1 MKKLVATIL
10 ALVMALGVTTI
21 SWASEVENVAQTTKG
36 NTTKQYSSLAEALN
50 AAKDGGTVELLRDVT
65 LTGTWTAVGTENAP
79 FKGTFDGKGYTITRL
94 TITTSDNEYM
104 GFIGMLDG
112 GTVKNVKFA
121 SVSVNGMDDVGT
133 AVGRIIN
140 GGIVSGVQVL
150 GGTVSGAKRVGGVV
164 GSIIADG
171 SALNCTN
178 AATVTGNVYNVGG
191 IVGAAYYTE
200 EGKQM
205 YITNCANNG
214 EVTSSSVGAGG
225 IVGLSAANVSGNTN
239 TAAVKGTEV
248 GGIVGEQ
255 KSYGSVTNN
264 TNSGAV
270 TYTTYTSGENT
281 YGAGG
286 IIGWLRYHGTSEAR
300 AYKVSDIIS
309 VTGNK
314 NSGSVAGGNDAGG
327 IVGTVYNSAVIMNN
341 KNTATSFSATTFAA
355 GIVGNYQITEVPAA
369 TAPARNEL
377 TFGSNNTSTAT
388 LDQINAPCKALL
400 IYTNDNPI
408 IEEVVPDP
416 TPEQPPRYYYNSTTD
431 TKTDTTKG
439 SPKTFD
445 AGIGIYAVTA
455 VLSVTGMAW
464 TAKKRH

>member
-1 MKKLVATIL
+1 MKKLLAAIL

-36 NTTKQYSSLAEALN
+36 NMTTQYSSLAEALN
-50 AAKDGGTVELLRDVT
+50 AAKDGGTVELLKNVT
-65 LTGTWTAVGTENAP
+65 LTGNWTTVGTETEP
-79 FKGTFDGKGYTITRL
+79 FKGTFDGKGYTITGL
-94 TITTSDNEYM
+94 TIPTSDNEYM

-121 SVSVNGMDDVGT
+121 SVSVTGKNDVGT

-164 GSIIADG
+164 GSIKASGTVSD
-171 SALNCTN
+171 CTN
-178 AATVTGNVYNVGG
+178 AAVVTANDRNAGG
-191 IVGAAYYTE
+191 IVGSAYYTE
-200 EGKQM
+200 TGKQM
-205 YITNCANNG
+205 YITNCVNNG
-214 EVTSSSVGAGG
+214 AVTASGVCGVCGG
-225 IVGLSAANVSGNTN
+225 IVSLSAANVSGNTN

-270 TYTTYTSGENT
+270 TNTGENAA

-286 IIGWLRYHGTSEAR
+286 IIGWLRYHGTSEAS
-300 AYKVSDIIS
+300 AYEVSDIIS

-314 NSGSVAGGNDAGG
+314 NSGNVTGGNDAGG

-369 TAPARNEL
+369 AVPARNKL
-377 TFGSNNTSTAT
+377 TFGDDNTSTAT
-388 LDQINAPCKALL
+388 LEQITAQCKLSL
-400 IYTNDNPI
+400 IHI
-408 IEEVVPDP
+408 
-416 TPEQPPRYYYNSTTD
+416 
-431 TKTDTTKG
+431 
-439 SPKTFD
+439 
-445 AGIGIYAVTA
+445 
-455 VLSVTGMAW
+455 
-464 TAKKRH
+464 

>member
-1 MKKLVATIL
+1 MLATIL

-36 NTTKQYSSLAEALN
+36 NTTTQYSSLAEALN
-50 AAKDGGTVELLRDVT
+50 AAKDGGTVELLKNVT
-65 LTGTWTAVGTENAP
+65 LTGNWTTVGTETEP
-79 FKGTFDGKGYTITRL
+79 FKGTFDGKGYTITGL
-94 TITTSDNEYM
+94 TIPTSDNEYM

-121 SVSVNGMDDVGT
+121 SVSVNGKDDVGT

-164 GSIIADG
+164 GSIKASGTVSD
-171 SALNCTN
+171 CTN
-178 AATVTGNVYNVGG
+178 AAVVTANDRNAGG
-191 IVGAAYYTE
+191 IVGSAYYTAT
-200 EGKQM
+200 GQQM
-205 YITNCANNG
+205 YITNCVNNG
-214 EVTSSSVGAGG
+214 AVTASGGVCGG
-225 IVGLSAANVSGNTN
+225 IVSLSAANVSGNTN

-270 TYTTYTSGENT
+270 MNT
-281 YGAGG
+281 GGNAAYGAGG
-286 IIGWLRYHGTSEAR
+286 IIGWLRYHGRSEAN
-300 AYKVSDIIS
+300 AYPVSEIIS

-314 NSGSVAGGNDAGG
+314 NSGSVTGGNDAGG

-341 KNTATSFSATTFAA
+341 KNTATSFSAATFAA
-355 GIVGNYQITEVPAA
+355 GIVGNYQTVETPAA
-369 TAPARNEL
+369 EAPAQNKL
-377 TFGSNNTSTAT
+377 TFGSDNTSAAT
-388 LDQINAPCKALL
+388 LEQITAPCKALL

-416 TPEQPPRYYYNSTTD
+416 APEQPPHYYYHPTTD

-445 AGIGIYAVTA
+445 AGVGIYAVTA

>member
-1 MKKLVATIL
+1 MKKLLATIL
-10 ALVMALGVTTI
+10 ALVMVLGVTTI

-36 NTTKQYSSLAEALN
+36 NTTTQYSSLAEALN
-50 AAKDGGTVELLRDVT
+50 AAKDGGTVELLKNVT
-65 LTGTWTAVGTENAP
+65 LTGNWTTVGTESEP
-79 FKGTFDGKGYTITRL
+79 FKGTFDGKGYTITGL
-94 TITTSDNEYM
+94 NIPTSDNEYM

-121 SVSVNGMDDVGT
+121 SVSVNGKDDVGT

-164 GSIIADG
+164 GSIKASGTVSD
-171 SALNCTN
+171 CTN
-178 AATVTGNVYNVGG
+178 AAGVTANDRNAGG
-191 IVGAAYYTE
+191 IVGSAYYTE
-200 EGKQM
+200 TGKQM
-205 YITNCANNG
+205 YITNCVNNG
-214 EVTSSSVGAGG
+214 AVTASGVCGG
-225 IVGLSAANVSGNTN
+225 IVSLSAANVSGNTN

-270 TYTTYTSGENT
+270 MNT
-281 YGAGG
+281 GGNAAYGAGG
-286 IIGWLRYHGTSEAR
+286 IIGWLRYHGRSEAN
-300 AYKVSDIIS
+300 AYPVSEIIS

-314 NSGSVAGGNDAGG
+314 NSGSVTGGNDAGG
-327 IVGTVYNSAVIMNN
+327 IVGTVYNSA
-341 KNTATSFSATTFAA
+341 
-355 GIVGNYQITEVPAA
+355 GIVGNYQTVETPAA
-369 TAPARNEL
+369 EAPAQNKL
-377 TFGSNNTSTAT
+377 TFGSNTSTT
-388 LDQINAPCKALL
+388 PLEQINANCKDLL
-400 IYTNDNPI
+400 IYTNGNPI

-416 TPEQPPRYYYNSTTD
+416 TPEQPPHYYYHPTTD
-431 TKTDTTKG
+431 TKADETKG

-445 AGIGIYAVTA
+445 AGVGIYALTA

>member
-1 MKKLVATIL
+1 MKKLLATIL

-36 NTTKQYSSLAEALN
+36 NTTTQYSSLAEALN
-50 AAKDGGTVELLRDVT
+50 AAKDGGTVELLKNVT
-65 LTGTWTAVGTENAP
+65 LTGNWTTVGTESEP
-79 FKGTFDGKGYTITRL
+79 FKGTFDGKGYTITGL
-94 TITTSDNEYM
+94 NIPTNDNEYV
-104 GFIGMLDG
+104 GLIGILDG

-121 SVSVNGMDDVGT
+121 SVSVTGKNDVGT

-140 GGIVSGVQVL
+140 GGTVSGVQVL

-164 GSIIADG
+164 GSIKANGTVSD
-171 SALNCTN
+171 CTN
-178 AATVTGNVYNVGG
+178 AAVVTANDRNAGG
-191 IVGAAYYTE
+191 IVGSAYYTAT
-200 EGKQM
+200 GQQM
-205 YITNCANNG
+205 YITNCVNNG
-214 EVTSSSVGAGG
+214 AVTASGVCGG
-225 IVGLSAANVSGNTN
+225 IVSLSAANVSGNTN

-270 TYTTYTSGENT
+270 MNT
-281 YGAGG
+281 GGNAAYGAGG
-286 IIGWLRYHGTSEAR
+286 IIGWLRYHGRSEAN
-300 AYKVSDIIS
+300 AYPVSEIIS

-314 NSGSVAGGNDAGG
+314 NSGSVTGGNDAGG

-341 KNTATSFSATTFAA
+341 QNTAISFSAATFAA
-355 GIVGNYQITEVPAA
+355 GIVGNYQTVETPAA
-369 TAPARNEL
+369 EAPAQNKL
-377 TFGSNNTSTAT
+377 TFGSNTSTT
-388 LDQINAPCKALL
+388 LLEQINANCKDLL
-400 IYTNDNPI
+400 IYTNGNPI

-416 TPEQPPRYYYNSTTD
+416 IPEQPPHYYYQPTTD

>member
-1 MKKLVATIL
+1 MLAAIL

-36 NTTKQYSSLAEALN
+36 NTTTQYSSLAEALN
-50 AAKDGGTVELLRDVT
+50 AAKDGGTVELLKNVT
-65 LTGTWTAVGTENAP
+65 LTGNWTTVGTESEP

-94 TITTSDNEYM
+94 NIPTNDNEYV
-104 GFIGMLDG
+104 GLIGILDG

-121 SVSVNGMDDVGT
+121 SVSVNGKDDVGT

-164 GSIIADG
+164 GSIKASGTVSD
-171 SALNCTN
+171 CTN
-178 AATVTGNVYNVGG
+178 AAVVTANDRNAGG
-191 IVGAAYYTE
+191 IVGSAYYTE
-200 EGKQM
+200 TGKQM
-205 YITNCANNG
+205 YITNCVNNG
-214 EVTSSSVGAGG
+214 AVTASGVCGG
-225 IVGLSAANVSGNTN
+225 IVSLSAANVSGNTN

-270 TYTTYTSGENT
+270 TNTSENAA

-286 IIGWLRYHGTSEAR
+286 IIGWLRYHGTSEAS
-300 AYKVSDIIS
+300 AYEVSDIIS

-314 NSGSVAGGNDAGG
+314 NSGSVTGGNDAGG

-355 GIVGNYQITEVPAA
+355 GIVGNYQTTETPAA
-369 TAPARNEL
+369 TAPAQNKL

-416 TPEQPPRYYYNSTTD
+416 TPEQPPRYYYSSTTTD

>member
-10 ALVMALGVTTI
+10 ALALAFSVTTI

-36 NTTKQYSSLAEALN
+36 NTTTQYSSLAEALN
-50 AAKDGGTVELLRDVT
+50 AAKDGGTVELLKNVT
-65 LTGTWTAVGTENAP
+65 LTSNWTTVGTETEP
-79 FKGTFDGKGYTITRL
+79 FKGTFDGKGYTITGL
-94 TITTSDNEYM
+94 TIPTSDNEYM

-121 SVSVNGMDDVGT
+121 SVSVNGKDDVGT

-164 GSIIADG
+164 GSIKASGTVSD
-171 SALNCTN
+171 CTN
-178 AATVTGNVYNVGG
+178 AAVVTANDRNAGG
-191 IVGAAYYTE
+191 IVGSAYYTE
-200 EGKQM
+200 TGKQM
-205 YITNCANNG
+205 YITNCENNG
-214 EVTSSSVGAGG
+214 AVTASGGVCGG
-225 IVGLSAANVSGNTN
+225 IVSLSAANVSGNTN
-239 TAAVKGTEV
+239 KAAVKGTEV

-270 TYTTYTSGENT
+270 TNTSENAA

-286 IIGWLRYHGTSEAR
+286 IIGWLRYHGTSEAS
-300 AYKVSDIIS
+300 AYEVSDIIS

-314 NSGSVAGGNDAGG
+314 NSGSVTGGNDAGG

-341 KNTATSFSATTFAA
+341 QNTAASFSAATFAA
-355 GIVGNYQITEVPAA
+355 GIVGNYQTVETPAA
-369 TAPARNEL
+369 EAPAQNKL
-377 TFGSNNTSTAT
+377 TFGSNTSTT
-388 LDQINAPCKALL
+388 PLDQINAPCKALL

-416 TPEQPPRYYYNSTTD
+416 TPEQPPRYYYSSTTTD

>member
-1 MKKLVATIL
+1 MLAAIL

-36 NTTKQYSSLAEALN
+36 NTTTQYSSLAEALN
-50 AAKDGGTVELLRDVT
+50 AAKDGGTVELLKNVT
-65 LTGTWTAVGTENAP
+65 LTGNWTTVGTEPEP
-79 FKGTFDGKGYTITRL
+79 FKGTFDGKGYTITGL
-94 TITTSDNEYM
+94 NIPTNDNEYV
-104 GFIGMLDG
+104 GLIDILDG

-121 SVSVNGMDDVGT
+121 SVSVTGKNDVGT

-140 GGIVSGVQVL
+140 GGTVSGVQVL

-164 GSIIADG
+164 GSIKANGTVSD
-171 SALNCTN
+171 CTN
-178 AATVTGNVYNVGG
+178 AAGVTANDRNAGG
-191 IVGAAYYTE
+191 IVGSAYYTE
-200 EGKQM
+200 TGKQM
-205 YITNCANNG
+205 YITGCVNNG
-214 EVTSSSVGAGG
+214 AVTASRGVCGG
-225 IVGLSAANVSGNTN
+225 IVSLSAANVSGNTN

-270 TYTTYTSGENT
+270 TNT
-281 YGAGG
+281 GGNAAYGAGG
-286 IIGWLRYHGTSEAR
+286 IIGWLRYHETSEAN
-300 AYKVSDIIS
+300 AYPVSEIIS

-314 NSGSVAGGNDAGG
+314 NSGSVTGKNDAGG
-327 IVGTVYNSAVIMNN
+327 IVGVVYNSAVIMNN
-341 KNTATSFSATTFAA
+341 QNTAASFSAATFAA
-355 GIVGNYQITEVPAA
+355 GIVGNYQTVETPAA
-369 TAPARNEL
+369 EAPAQNKL
-377 TFGSNNTSTAT
+377 TFGSNTSTT
-388 LDQINAPCKALL
+388 PLEQINANCKDLL
-400 IYTNDNPI
+400 IYTNGNPI

-416 TPEQPPRYYYNSTTD
+416 TPEQPPRYYYNSTTTT
-431 TKTDTTKG
+431 TKDEAKG

>member
-1 MKKLVATIL
+1 MKKLLATIL
-10 ALVMALGVTTI
+10 ALVMVLGVTTI
-21 SWASEVENVAQTTKG
+21 SWASEVENVAQTTKDG
-36 NTTKQYSSLAEALN
+36 TTTPYTSLTDALN
-50 AAKDGGTVELLRDVT
+50 AAKDGGTVELLKNVT
-65 LTGTWTAVGTENAP
+65 LTRNWTTVGTESEP
-79 FKGTFDGKGYTITRL
+79 FKGTFDGKGYTITGL
-94 TITTSDNEYM
+94 NIPTNDNEYE
-104 GFIGMLDG
+104 GLIGILDG

-121 SVSVNGMDDVGT
+121 SVSVTGKDDVGT

-140 GGIVSGVQVL
+140 GGTVSGVQVL

-164 GSIIADG
+164 GSIKANGTVSD
-171 SALNCTN
+171 CTN
-178 AATVTGNVYNVGG
+178 AAGVTANDRNAGG
-191 IVGAAYYTE
+191 IVGSAYYTE
-200 EGKQM
+200 TGKQM
-205 YITNCANNG
+205 YITGCVNNG
-214 EVTSSSVGAGG
+214 AVTASGGVCGG
-225 IVGLSAANVSGNTN
+225 IVSLSAANVSGNTN

-270 TYTTYTSGENT
+270 MNT
-281 YGAGG
+281 GGNAAYGAGG
-286 IIGWLRYHGTSEAR
+286 IIGWLRYHGRSEAN
-300 AYKVSDIIS
+300 AYPVSEIIS

-314 NSGSVAGGNDAGG
+314 NSGSVTGGNDAGG

-341 KNTATSFSATTFAA
+341 KNTATSFFAATFAA
-355 GIVGNYQITEVPAA
+355 GIVGNYQTVETPAA
-369 TAPARNEL
+369 EAPAQNKL
-377 TFGSNNTSTAT
+377 TFGSDNTSAAT
-388 LDQINAPCKALL
+388 LEQITAPCKALL

-416 TPEQPPRYYYNSTTD
+416 APEQPPHYYYHPTTD

>member
-1 MKKLVATIL
+1 MKKLLATIL

-36 NTTKQYSSLAEALN
+36 NTTTQYSSLAEALN
-50 AAKDGGTVELLRDVT
+50 AAKDGGTVELLGDVT
-65 LTGTWTAVGTENAP
+65 LTGTWTAVGTKNAP
-79 FKGTFDGKGYTITRL
+79 FKGTFDGKGYTITGL
-94 TITTSDNEYM
+94 TIPASDNEYM

-121 SVSVNGMDDVGT
+121 SVSVNGKDDVGT

-150 GGTVSGAKRVGGVV
+150 GGTVNGAKRVGGVV

-178 AATVTGNVYNVGG
+178 AATVTGSVYNVGG

-239 TAAVKGTEV
+239 TAPVKGTEV

-270 TYTTYTSGENT
+270 TYTSGENT

-286 IIGWLRYHGTSEAR
+286 IIGWLRYHGTREAS

-355 GIVGNYQITEVPAA
+355 GIVGNYQTTETPAA
-369 TAPARNEL
+369 TAPAQNKL

-416 TPEQPPRYYYNSTTD
+416 TPEQPPHYYYHPTTD
-431 TKTDTTKG
+431 TKTDETKG

>member
-1 MKKLVATIL
+1 MKKLLATIL

-36 NTTKQYSSLAEALN
+36 NTTTQYSSLAEALN
-50 AAKDGGTVELLRDVT
+50 AAKDGGTVELLGDVT
-65 LTGTWTAVGTENAP
+65 LTGTWTAVGTKNAP
-79 FKGTFDGKGYTITRL
+79 FKGTFDGKGYTITGL
-94 TITTSDNEYM
+94 TIPTSDNEYM

-133 AVGRIIN
+133 AVGRIIS

-164 GSIIADG
+164 GSIKASGTVSD
-171 SALNCTN
+171 CTN
-178 AATVTGNVYNVGG
+178 AAGVTATGRNAGG
-191 IVGAAYYTE
+191 IVGSAYYTE
-200 EGKQM
+200 TGKQM
-205 YITNCANNG
+205 YITNCENNG
-214 EVTSSSVGAGG
+214 EVTASGVCGG
-225 IVGLSAANVSGNTN
+225 IVSLSAANVSGNTN
-239 TAAVKGTEV
+239 TAAVEGTEV

-270 TYTTYTSGENT
+270 TNTSENAA

-286 IIGWLRYHGTSEAR
+286 IIGWLRYHETSEAN
-300 AYKVSDIIS
+300 AYPVSEIIS

-314 NSGSVAGGNDAGG
+314 NSGSVTGKNDAGG
-327 IVGTVYNSAVIMNN
+327 IVGVVYNSAVIMNN
-341 KNTATSFSATTFAA
+341 KNTATSISAATFAA
-355 GIVGNYQITEVPAA
+355 GIVGNYQTVETPAA
-369 TAPARNEL
+369 EAPAQNKL

-416 TPEQPPRYYYNSTTD
+416 TPEQPPRYYYSSTTD

>member
-1 MKKLVATIL
+1 MLATIL

-21 SWASEVENVAQTTKG
+21 SWASEVENVAQTTKDG
-36 NTTKQYSSLAEALN
+36 TTTPYTSLTDALN
-50 AAKDGGTVELLRDVT
+50 AAKDGGTVELLKNVT
-65 LTGTWTAVGTENAP
+65 LTRNWTTVGTESEP
-79 FKGTFDGKGYTITRL
+79 FKGTFDGKGYTITGL
-94 TITTSDNEYM
+94 NIPTNDNEYV
-104 GFIGMLDG
+104 GLIGILDG

-121 SVSVNGMDDVGT
+121 SVSVTGKDDVGT

-140 GGIVSGVQVL
+140 GGTVSGVQVL

-164 GSIIADG
+164 GSIKANGTVSD
-171 SALNCTN
+171 CTN
-178 AATVTGNVYNVGG
+178 AAGVTANDRNAGG
-191 IVGAAYYTE
+191 IVGSAYYTE
-200 EGKQM
+200 TGKQM
-205 YITNCANNG
+205 YITGCVNNG
-214 EVTSSSVGAGG
+214 AVTASGGVCGG
-225 IVGLSAANVSGNTN
+225 IVSLSAANVSGNTN

-270 TYTTYTSGENT
+270 MNT
-281 YGAGG
+281 GGNAAYGAGG
-286 IIGWLRYHGTSEAR
+286 IIGWLRYHGRSEAN
-300 AYKVSDIIS
+300 AYPVSEIIS

-314 NSGSVAGGNDAGG
+314 NSGSVTGDNDAGG

-341 KNTATSFSATTFAA
+341 KNTATSFSAATFAA
-355 GIVGNYQITEVPAA
+355 GIVGNYQTVETPAA
-369 TAPARNEL
+369 EAPAQNKL
-377 TFGSNNTSTAT
+377 TFGSDNTSAAT
-388 LDQINAPCKALL
+388 LEQITAPCKALL

-416 TPEQPPRYYYNSTTD
+416 APEQPPHYYYHPTTD

>member
-1 MKKLVATIL
+1 MAL
-10 ALVMALGVTTI
+10 ALVMALGVTTAA
-21 SWASEVENVAQTTKG
+21 WAEQPAVAKMGGTTY
-36 NTTKQYSSLAEALN
+36 TDLHQALEEAVN
-50 AAKDGGTVELLRDVT
+50 GGTVELLGDVT
-65 LTGTWTAVGTENAP
+65 LTTWTAVGTENAP
-79 FKGTFDGKGYTITRL
+79 FKGTFDGKGHTITGL
-94 TITTSDNEYM
+94 TISSESSDYV
-104 GFIGMLDG
+104 GFIGILDG

-121 SVSVNGMDDVGT
+121 SVSVSGKDDVGT

-140 GGIVSGVQVL
+140 GGTVSGVQVL

-164 GSIIADG
+164 GSIKANGTVSDCI
-171 SALNCTN
+171 N
-178 AATVTGNVYNVGG
+178 AATVTGSVYNVGG
-191 IVGAAYYTE
+191 IVGAAYYTKT
-200 EGKQM
+200 GKQM

-214 EVTSSSVGAGG
+214 AVTSSGVGAGG

-239 TAAVKGTEV
+239 TAEVKGTEV

-270 TYTTYTSGENT
+270 TYTNGANT

-286 IIGWLRYHGTSEAR
+286 IIGWLRYHGTSEAS
-300 AYKVSDIIS
+300 AYEVSDIIS

-314 NSGSVAGGNDAGG
+314 NSGSVTGGNDAGG

-355 GIVGNYQITEVPAA
+355 GIVGNYQTVETPAA
-369 TAPARNEL
+369 EAPAQNKL

-388 LDQINAPCKALL
+388 LEQINAPCKALL

-416 TPEQPPRYYYNSTTD
+416 APEQPPRYYYNSTTTTD
-431 TKTDTTKG
+431 TKADGTKG

-445 AGIGIYAVTA
+445 AGMGIYALTA
-455 VLSVTGMAW
+455 VLSVTGMACVG
-464 TAKKRH
+464 KKKF

>member
-1 MKKLVATIL
+1 MLATIL
-10 ALVMALGVTTI
+10 ALVMALSVTTI

-36 NTTKQYSSLAEALN
+36 NTTTQYSSLAEALN
-50 AAKDGGTVELLRDVT
+50 AAKDGGTVELLKNVT
-65 LTGTWTAVGTENAP
+65 LTGNWTTVGTETEP
-79 FKGTFDGKGYTITRL
+79 FKGTFDGKGYTITGL
-94 TITTSDNEYM
+94 TIPTSDNEYM
-104 GFIGMLDG
+104 GLIGILDG
-112 GTVKNVKFA
+112 GTVKNVNFA
-121 SVSVNGMDDVGT
+121 SVTVVNGKNDVGT

-140 GGIVSGVQVL
+140 GGTVSGVRVL
-150 GGTVSGAKRVGGVV
+150 DGTVSGAKRVGGVV

-178 AATVTGNVYNVGG
+178 AATVTGSVYNVGG
-191 IVGAAYYTE
+191 IVGAAYYTKT
-200 EGKQM
+200 GKQM
-205 YITNCANNG
+205 HITDCKNNG
-214 EVTSSSVGAGG
+214 AVTSSGMGAGG

-270 TYTTYTSGENT
+270 TYTSGENT

-286 IIGWLRYHGTSEAR
+286 IIGWLRYHGTSEAS
-300 AYKVSDIIS
+300 AYEVSDIIS

-314 NSGSVAGGNDAGG
+314 NSGSVTGGNDAGG

-341 KNTATSFSATTFAA
+341 QNTAASFSAATFAA
-355 GIVGNYQITEVPAA
+355 GIVGNYQTVETPAA
-369 TAPARNEL
+369 EAPAQNKL
-377 TFGSNNTSTAT
+377 TFGSNTSTT
-388 LDQINAPCKALL
+388 PLEQISAQCKDLL
-400 IYTNDNPI
+400 IYTNGNPI

-416 TPEQPPRYYYNSTTD
+416 TPEQPPHYYYHPTTD
-431 TKTDTTKG
+431 TKADDTKG

-445 AGIGIYAVTA
+445 AGVGIYAVTA

>member
-1 MKKLVATIL
+1 MKKLLATIL

-36 NTTKQYSSLAEALN
+36 NTTTQYSSLAEALN
-50 AAKDGGTVELLRDVT
+50 AAKDGGTVELLKNVT
-65 LTGTWTAVGTENAP
+65 LTGNWTTVGAESEP
-79 FKGTFDGKGYTITRL
+79 FKGTFDGKGYTITGL
-94 TITTSDNEYM
+94 NISTSENDYV

-112 GTVKNVKFA
+112 GKVKNVKFA
-121 SVSVNGMDDVGT
+121 SVSVTGKNDVGT

-178 AATVTGNVYNVGG
+178 AATVTGSVYNVGG
-191 IVGAAYYTE
+191 IVGAAYYTKT
-200 EGKQM
+200 GKQM
-205 YITNCANNG
+205 HITDCKNNG
-214 EVTSSSVGAGG
+214 AVTSSGMGAGG

-239 TAAVKGTEV
+239 TAEVKGTEV

-270 TYTTYTSGENT
+270 TYTNGANT

-286 IIGWLRYHGTSEAR
+286 IIGWLRYHGTSEAS
-300 AYKVSDIIS
+300 AYEVSDIIS

-314 NSGSVAGGNDAGG
+314 NSGSVTGGNDAGG

-341 KNTATSFSATTFAA
+341 QNTATSISAATFAA
-355 GIVGNYQITEVPAA
+355 GIVGNYQTVETPTAE
-369 TAPARNEL
+369 APAQNKL
-377 TFGSNNTSTAT
+377 TFGSNNTSTT
-388 LDQINAPCKALL
+388 PLEQINANCKDLL
-400 IYTNDNPI
+400 IYTNGNPI

-416 TPEQPPRYYYNSTTD
+416 TPEQPPRYYYSSTTD

>member
-1 MKKLVATIL
+1 MKKLLATIL
-10 ALVMALGVTTI
+10 ALVMAVGVTTI

-36 NTTKQYSSLAEALN
+36 NTTTQYSSLAEALN
-50 AAKDGGTVELLRDVT
+50 AAKDGGTVELLKNVT
-65 LTGTWTAVGTENAP
+65 LTGNWTTVGTETEP
-79 FKGTFDGKGYTITRL
+79 FEGTFDGKGYTITGL
-94 TITTSDNEYM
+94 IIPTNDNEYM

-121 SVSVNGMDDVGT
+121 SVSVTGKNDVGT

-164 GSIIADG
+164 GSIKASGTVSD
-171 SALNCTN
+171 CTN
-178 AATVTGNVYNVGG
+178 AAVVTANDRNAGG
-191 IVGAAYYTE
+191 IVGSAYYTE
-200 EGKQM
+200 TGKQM
-205 YITNCANNG
+205 YITNCVNNG
-214 EVTSSSVGAGG
+214 AVTASGVCGG
-225 IVGLSAANVSGNTN
+225 IVSLSAANVSGNTN

-270 TYTTYTSGENT
+270 TNTGENAA

-286 IIGWLRYHGTSEAR
+286 IIGWLRYHGTSEAS
-300 AYKVSDIIS
+300 AYEVSDIIS

-314 NSGSVAGGNDAGG
+314 NSGSVTGGNDAGG

-355 GIVGNYQITEVPAA
+355 GIVGNYQTTETPAA
-369 TAPARNEL
+369 TAPAQNKL

-416 TPEQPPRYYYNSTTD
+416 TPEQPPRYYYSSTTD

>member
-1 MKKLVATIL
+1 MKKLLATIL

-36 NTTKQYSSLAEALN
+36 NTTTQYSSLADALN
-50 AAKDGGTVELLRDVT
+50 AAKGGGTVELLKNVT
-65 LTGTWTAVGTENAP
+65 LTGNWTTVGTETEP
-79 FKGTFDGKGYTITRL
+79 FKGTFDGKGHTIIGLNIST
-94 TITTSDNEYM
+94 NENDYV

-121 SVSVNGMDDVGT
+121 SVSVTGKNDVGT

-150 GGTVSGAKRVGGVV
+150 DGTVSGAKRVGGVV

-178 AATVTGNVYNVGG
+178 AATVTGSVYNVGG
-191 IVGAAYYTE
+191 IVGAAYYTKT
-200 EGKQM
+200 GKQM
-205 YITNCANNG
+205 HITDCKNNG
-214 EVTSSSVGAGG
+214 AVISSGMGAGG

-239 TAAVKGTEV
+239 MAEVKGTEV

-270 TYTTYTSGENT
+270 TYTNGANT

-286 IIGWLRYHGTSEAR
+286 IIGWLRYHGTSEAS
-300 AYKVSDIIS
+300 AYEVSDIIS

-314 NSGSVAGGNDAGG
+314 NSGSVTGKNDAGG
-327 IVGTVYNSAVIMNN
+327 IVGVVYNSAVIMNN
-341 KNTATSFSATTFAA
+341 KNTATSISAATFAA
-355 GIVGNYQITEVPAA
+355 GIVGNYQTVETPAA
-369 TAPARNEL
+369 TAPVQNKL
-377 TFGSNNTSTAT
+377 TFGDDNTSTAT
-388 LDQINAPCKALL
+388 LEQITAQCKDLL
-400 IYTNDNPI
+400 IYTNGNA
-408 IEEVVPDP
+408 IEIVEVPDP
-416 TPEQPPRYYYNSTTD
+416 TPEQPPRYYYNSTTTT
-431 TKTDTTKG
+431 TKDEAKG

-455 VLSVTGMAW
+455 VLSITGMAW

>member
-1 MKKLVATIL
+1 MLATIL
-10 ALVMALGVTTI
+10 ALVMAVGVTTI

-36 NTTKQYSSLAEALN
+36 NTTTQYSSLAEALN
-50 AAKDGGTVELLRDVT
+50 AAKDGGTVELLKNVT
-65 LTGTWTAVGTENAP
+65 LTGNWTTVGTESEP
-79 FKGTFDGKGYTITRL
+79 FKGTFDGKGYTITGL
-94 TITTSDNEYM
+94 NIPTSDNEYM

-121 SVSVNGMDDVGT
+121 SVSVNGKDDVGT

-164 GSIIADG
+164 GSIKASGTVSD
-171 SALNCTN
+171 CTN
-178 AATVTGNVYNVGG
+178 AAGVIANDRNAGG
-191 IVGAAYYTE
+191 IVGSAYYTE
-200 EGKQM
+200 TGKQM
-205 YITNCANNG
+205 YITNCVNNG
-214 EVTSSSVGAGG
+214 EVTASGVCGG
-225 IVGLSAANVSGNTN
+225 IVSLSAANVSGNTN

-270 TYTTYTSGENT
+270 MNT
-281 YGAGG
+281 GGNAAYGAGG
-286 IIGWLRYHGTSEAR
+286 IIGWLRYHGRSEAN
-300 AYKVSDIIS
+300 AYPVSEIIS

-314 NSGSVAGGNDAGG
+314 NSGSVTGGNDAGG

-341 KNTATSFSATTFAA
+341 QNTAASFSAATFAA
-355 GIVGNYQITEVPAA
+355 GIVGNYQTVETPAA
-369 TAPARNEL
+369 EAPAQNKL
-377 TFGSNNTSTAT
+377 TFGSNTSTT
-388 LDQINAPCKALL
+388 PLEQINANCKDLL
-400 IYTNDNPI
+400 IYTNGNPI

-416 TPEQPPRYYYNSTTD
+416 TPEQPPHYYYHPTTD
-431 TKTDTTKG
+431 TKADETKG

-445 AGIGIYAVTA
+445 AGVGIYALTA

>member
-1 MKKLVATIL
+1 MKKLLATIL
-10 ALVMALGVTTI
+10 ALVMALSVTTI

-36 NTTKQYSSLAEALN
+36 NTTTQYSSLAEALN
-50 AAKDGGTVELLRDVT
+50 AAKDGGTVELLKNVT
-65 LTGTWTAVGTENAP
+65 LTGKWTTVGTETEP
-79 FKGTFDGKGYTITRL
+79 FKGTFDGKGYTITGL
-94 TITTSDNEYM
+94 TIPTSDNEYM

-121 SVSVNGMDDVGT
+121 SVSVNGQDDVGT

-164 GSIIADG
+164 GSIKASGTVSD
-171 SALNCTN
+171 CTN
-178 AATVTGNVYNVGG
+178 AAVVTANDRNAGG
-191 IVGAAYYTE
+191 IVGSAYYTAT
-200 EGKQM
+200 GQQM
-205 YITNCANNG
+205 YITNCVNNG
-214 EVTSSSVGAGG
+214 AVTASGGVCGG
-225 IVGLSAANVSGNTN
+225 IVSLSAANVSGNTN

-270 TYTTYTSGENT
+270 MNT
-281 YGAGG
+281 GGNAAYGAGG
-286 IIGWLRYHGTSEAR
+286 IIGWLRYHGRSEAN
-300 AYKVSDIIS
+300 AYPVSEIIS

-314 NSGSVAGGNDAGG
+314 NSGSVTGGNDAGG

-341 KNTATSFSATTFAA
+341 KNTATSFSAATFAA
-355 GIVGNYQITEVPAA
+355 GIVGNYQTVETPAA
-369 TAPARNEL
+369 EAPAQNKL
-377 TFGSNNTSTAT
+377 TFGSDNTSAAT
-388 LDQINAPCKALL
+388 LEQITAPCKALL

-416 TPEQPPRYYYNSTTD
+416 APEQPPHYYYHPTTD

-445 AGIGIYAVTA
+445 AGVGIYAVTA

>member
-10 ALVMALGVTTI
+10 ALALAFSVTTI

-36 NTTKQYSSLAEALN
+36 NTTTQYSSLAEALN
-50 AAKDGGTVELLRDVT
+50 AAKDGGTVELLKNVT
-65 LTGTWTAVGTENAP
+65 LTSNWTTVGTETEP
-79 FKGTFDGKGYTITRL
+79 FKGTFDGKGYTITGL
-94 TITTSDNEYM
+94 TIPTSGNEYM

-121 SVSVNGMDDVGT
+121 SVSVNGKDDVGT

-164 GSIIADG
+164 GSIKASGTVSD
-171 SALNCTN
+171 CTN
-178 AATVTGNVYNVGG
+178 AAVVTANDRNAGG
-191 IVGAAYYTE
+191 IVGSAYYTE
-200 EGKQM
+200 TGKQM
-205 YITNCANNG
+205 YITNCVNNG
-214 EVTSSSVGAGG
+214 AVTASGVCGG
-225 IVGLSAANVSGNTN
+225 IVSLSAANVSGNTN

-270 TYTTYTSGENT
+270 TNTSENAA

-286 IIGWLRYHGTSEAR
+286 IIGWLRYHGTSEAS
-300 AYKVSDIIS
+300 AYEVSDIIS

-314 NSGSVAGGNDAGG
+314 NSGSVTGGNDAGG

-341 KNTATSFSATTFAA
+341 KNTATSFSAATFAA
-355 GIVGNYQITEVPAA
+355 GIVGNYQTTETPAA
-369 TAPARNEL
+369 TAPALNKL
-377 TFGSNNTSTAT
+377 TFGSNNTSTT
-388 LDQINAPCKALL
+388 PLEQITAQCKDLL
-400 IYTNDNPI
+400 IYTNGNPI

-416 TPEQPPRYYYNSTTD
+416 APEQPPHYYYHPATD

>member
-1 MKKLVATIL
+1 MLAAIL

-36 NTTKQYSSLAEALN
+36 NTTTQYSSLAEALN
-50 AAKDGGTVELLRDVT
+50 AAKDGGTVELLKNVT
-65 LTGTWTAVGTENAP
+65 LTGNWTTVGTEPEP
-79 FKGTFDGKGYTITRL
+79 FKGTFDGKGYTITGL
-94 TITTSDNEYM
+94 NIPTNDNEYV
-104 GFIGMLDG
+104 GLIGILDG

-121 SVSVNGMDDVGT
+121 SVSVTGKNDVGT

-140 GGIVSGVQVL
+140 GGTVSGVQVL

-164 GSIIADG
+164 GSIKANGTVSD
-171 SALNCTN
+171 CTN
-178 AATVTGNVYNVGG
+178 AAGVTANDRNAGG
-191 IVGAAYYTE
+191 IVGSAYYTE
-200 EGKQM
+200 TGKQM
-205 YITNCANNG
+205 YITGCVNNG
-214 EVTSSSVGAGG
+214 AVTASRGVCGG
-225 IVGLSAANVSGNTN
+225 IVSLSAANVSGNTN

-270 TYTTYTSGENT
+270 TNT
-281 YGAGG
+281 GGNAAYGAGG
-286 IIGWLRYHGTSEAR
+286 IIGWLRYHETSEAN
-300 AYKVSDIIS
+300 AYPVSEIIS

-314 NSGSVAGGNDAGG
+314 NSGSVTGKNDAGG
-327 IVGTVYNSAVIMNN
+327 IVGVVYNSAVIMNN
-341 KNTATSFSATTFAA
+341 QNTAASFSAATFAA
-355 GIVGNYQITEVPAA
+355 GIVGNYQTVETPAA
-369 TAPARNEL
+369 EAPAQNKL
-377 TFGSNNTSTAT
+377 TFGSNTSTT
-388 LDQINAPCKALL
+388 PLEQINANCKDLL
-400 IYTNDNPI
+400 IYTNGNPI

-416 TPEQPPRYYYNSTTD
+416 TPEQPPRYYYSSTTTD
-431 TKTDTTKG
+431 TKADDTKG

>member
-1 MKKLVATIL
+1 MLATIL

-36 NTTKQYSSLAEALN
+36 NTTTQYSSLAEALN
-50 AAKDGGTVELLRDVT
+50 AAKDGGTVELLGDVT

-79 FKGTFDGKGYTITRL
+79 FKGTFDGKGYTITGL
-94 TITTSDNEYM
+94 TIPTSDNEYM

-121 SVSVNGMDDVGT
+121 SVSVNGKDDVGT

-178 AATVTGNVYNVGG
+178 AATVTGSVYNVGG

-270 TYTTYTSGENT
+270 TNTSENAA

-286 IIGWLRYHGTSEAR
+286 IIGWLRYHETSEAN
-300 AYKVSDIIS
+300 AYPVSEIIS

-314 NSGSVAGGNDAGG
+314 NSGSVTGGNDAGG

-355 GIVGNYQITEVPAA
+355 GIVGNYQTVETPAA
-369 TAPARNEL
+369 TAPAQNKL
-377 TFGSNNTSTAT
+377 TFGSNTSTT
-388 LDQINAPCKALL
+388 PLEQITAQCKALL

-416 TPEQPPRYYYNSTTD
+416 TPEQPPRYYYNSTTTD
-431 TKTDTTKG
+431 TKTDETKG

>member
-36 NTTKQYSSLAEALN
+36 NTTTQYSSLTDALN
-50 AAKDGGTVELLRDVT
+50 AAKDGGTVELLGDVT

-79 FKGTFDGKGYTITRL
+79 FKGTFDGKGYTITGL
-94 TITTSDNEYM
+94 NISTNDNEYV
-104 GFIGMLDG
+104 GLIGILHG

-121 SVSVNGMDDVGT
+121 SVSVTGKNDVGT

-140 GGIVSGVQVL
+140 GGTVSGVQVL

-164 GSIIADG
+164 GSIKANGTVSD
-171 SALNCTN
+171 CTN
-178 AATVTGNVYNVGG
+178 AAGVTANDRNAGG
-191 IVGAAYYTE
+191 IVGSAYYTE
-200 EGKQM
+200 TGKQM
-205 YITNCANNG
+205 YITGCVNNG
-214 EVTSSSVGAGG
+214 AVTASGVCGG
-225 IVGLSAANVSGNTN
+225 IVSLSAANVSGNTN

-270 TYTTYTSGENT
+270 TNT
-281 YGAGG
+281 GGNAAYGAGG
-286 IIGWLRYHGTSEAR
+286 IIGWLRYHETSEAN
-300 AYKVSDIIS
+300 AYPVSEIIS

-314 NSGSVAGGNDAGG
+314 NSGSVTGKNDAGG
-327 IVGTVYNSAVIMNN
+327 IVGVVYNSAVIMNN
-341 KNTATSFSATTFAA
+341 KNTATSISADTFAA
-355 GIVGNYQITEVPAA
+355 GIVGNYQTVETPAA
-369 TAPARNEL
+369 EAPAQNKL

-416 TPEQPPRYYYNSTTD
+416 TPEQPPRYYYNSTTTD
-431 TKTDTTKG
+431 TKTDETKG

>member
-1 MKKLVATIL
+1 MKKLLATIL

-36 NTTKQYSSLAEALN
+36 NTTTQYSSLAEALN
-50 AAKDGGTVELLRDVT
+50 AAKDGGTVELLKNVT
-65 LTGTWTAVGTENAP
+65 LTGNWTTVGTETEP
-79 FKGTFDGKGYTITRL
+79 FKGTFDGKGYTITGL
-94 TITTSDNEYM
+94 NIPTNDNEYV
-104 GFIGMLDG
+104 GLIGILDG

-121 SVSVNGMDDVGT
+121 SVSVTGKNDVGT

-140 GGIVSGVQVL
+140 GGTVSGVQVL

-164 GSIIADG
+164 GSIKAKGTVSD
-171 SALNCTN
+171 CTN
-178 AATVTGNVYNVGG
+178 AAGVAANDRNAGG
-191 IVGAAYYTE
+191 IVGSAYYTE
-200 EGKQM
+200 TGKQM
-205 YITNCANNG
+205 YITNCVNNG
-214 EVTSSSVGAGG
+214 AVTASGVCGG
-225 IVGLSAANVSGNTN
+225 IVSLSAANVSGNTN

-270 TYTTYTSGENT
+270 TNT
-281 YGAGG
+281 GGNAAYGAGG
-286 IIGWLRYHGTSEAR
+286 IIGWLRYHGTSEAS
-300 AYKVSDIIS
+300 AYEVSDIIS

-314 NSGSVAGGNDAGG
+314 NSGSVTGGNDAGG
-327 IVGTVYNSAVIMNN
+327 IVGAVYNSAVIMNN
-341 KNTATSFSATTFAA
+341 KNTATSFSAATFAA
-355 GIVGNYQITEVPAA
+355 GIVGNYQTTETPAA
-369 TAPARNEL
+369 TAPAQNKL
-377 TFGSNNTSTAT
+377 TFGSNNTSTT
-388 LDQINAPCKALL
+388 PLDQITAPCKDLL
-400 IYTNDNPI
+400 IYTNGNSI
-408 IEEVVPDP
+408 IAEVVPEP
-416 TPEQPPRYYYNSTTD
+416 TPEQPPHYYYHPTTD

>member
-1 MKKLVATIL
+1 MVATIL
-10 ALVMALGVTTI
+10 ALALAFSVTTI

-36 NTTKQYSSLAEALN
+36 NTTTQYSSLAEALN
-50 AAKDGGTVELLRDVT
+50 AAKDGGTVELLKNVT
-65 LTGTWTAVGTENAP
+65 LTSNWTTVGTETEP
-79 FKGTFDGKGYTITRL
+79 FKGTFDGKGYTITGL
-94 TITTSDNEYM
+94 NIPTNDNEYV
-104 GFIGMLDG
+104 GLIGILDG

-121 SVSVNGMDDVGT
+121 SVSVTGKDDVGT

-164 GSIIADG
+164 GSIKASGTVSD
-171 SALNCTN
+171 CTN
-178 AATVTGNVYNVGG
+178 AAVVTANDRNAGG
-191 IVGAAYYTE
+191 IVGSAYYTE
-200 EGKQM
+200 TGKQM
-205 YITNCANNG
+205 YITNCVNNG
-214 EVTSSSVGAGG
+214 AVTASGGVCGG
-225 IVGLSAANVSGNTN
+225 IASLSAANVSGNTN

-270 TYTTYTSGENT
+270 TNTSENAA

-286 IIGWLRYHGTSEAR
+286 IIGWLRYHGTSEAS
-300 AYKVSDIIS
+300 AYEVSDIIS

-314 NSGSVAGGNDAGG
+314 NSGSVTGGNDAGG

-341 KNTATSFSATTFAA
+341 KNTATSFSAATFAA
-355 GIVGNYQITEVPAA
+355 GIVGNYQTTETPAA
-369 TAPARNEL
+369 TAPALNKL
-377 TFGSNNTSTAT
+377 TFGSNNTSTT
-388 LDQINAPCKALL
+388 PLEQITAQCKDLL
-400 IYTNDNPI
+400 IYTNGNPI

-416 TPEQPPRYYYNSTTD
+416 APEQPPHYYYHPATD

>member
-36 NTTKQYSSLAEALN
+36 NTTTQYSSLAEALN
-50 AAKDGGTVELLRDVT
+50 AAKDGGTVELLKNVT
-65 LTGTWTAVGTENAP
+65 LTGNWTTVGTETEP
-79 FKGTFDGKGYTITRL
+79 FKGTFDGKGYTITGL
-94 TITTSDNEYM
+94 IIPTSDNEYM

-121 SVSVNGMDDVGT
+121 SVSVTGKNDVGT

-164 GSIIADG
+164 GSIKANGTVSD
-171 SALNCTN
+171 CTN
-178 AATVTGNVYNVGG
+178 AAVVTANDRNAGG
-191 IVGAAYYTE
+191 IVGSAYYTE
-200 EGKQM
+200 TGKQM
-205 YITNCANNG
+205 YITNCVNNG
-214 EVTSSSVGAGG
+214 AVTASGVCGVCGG
-225 IVGLSAANVSGNTN
+225 IVSLSAANVSGNTN

-270 TYTTYTSGENT
+270 TNTSENAA

-286 IIGWLRYHGTSEAR
+286 IIGWLRYHETSEAN
-300 AYKVSDIIS
+300 AYPVSEIIS

-314 NSGSVAGGNDAGG
+314 NSGSVTGGNDAGG

-355 GIVGNYQITEVPAA
+355 GIVGNYQTVETPAA
-369 TAPARNEL
+369 TAPAQNKL
-377 TFGSNNTSTAT
+377 TFGSNTSTT
-388 LDQINAPCKALL
+388 PLEQITAQCKALL

-416 TPEQPPRYYYNSTTD
+416 TPEQPPRYYYNSTTTD
-431 TKTDTTKG
+431 TKTDETKG

>member
-36 NTTKQYSSLAEALN
+36 NTTTQYSSLAEALN
-50 AAKDGGTVELLRDVT
+50 AAKDGGTVELLGDVT
-65 LTGTWTAVGTENAP
+65 LTGTWTAVGTKNAP
-79 FKGTFDGKGYTITRL
+79 FKGTFDGKGHTITGL
-94 TITTSDNEYM
+94 NISTNENDYV

-112 GTVKNVKFA
+112 GTVKDVKFA
-121 SVSVNGMDDVGT
+121 NVSVTGKDDVGT

-140 GGIVSGVQVL
+140 GGTVSGVQVL
-150 GGTVSGAKRVGGVV
+150 SGSVSGAKRVGGVV

-178 AATVTGNVYNVGG
+178 AATVTGSVYNVGG

-239 TAAVKGTEV
+239 TAPVKGTEV

-270 TYTTYTSGENT
+270 TYTSGENT

-286 IIGWLRYHGTSEAR
+286 IIGWLRYHGTREAS

-355 GIVGNYQITEVPAA
+355 GIVGNYQTTETPAA
-369 TAPARNEL
+369 TAPAQNKL

-416 TPEQPPRYYYNSTTD
+416 TPEQPPRYYYSSTTD

>member
-36 NTTKQYSSLAEALN
+36 NTTTQYSSLAEALN
-50 AAKDGGTVELLRDVT
+50 AAKDGGTVELLKNVT
-65 LTGTWTAVGTENAP
+65 LTGNWTTVGTESEP
-79 FKGTFDGKGYTITRL
+79 FKGTFDGKGYTITGL
-94 TITTSDNEYM
+94 NIPTNDNEYV
-104 GFIGMLDG
+104 GLIGILHG

-121 SVSVNGMDDVGT
+121 SVSVTGKNDVGT

-140 GGIVSGVQVL
+140 GGTVSGVQVL

-164 GSIIADG
+164 GSIKANGTVSD
-171 SALNCTN
+171 CTN
-178 AATVTGNVYNVGG
+178 AAGVTANDRNAGG
-191 IVGAAYYTE
+191 IVGSAYYTE
-200 EGKQM
+200 TGKQM
-205 YITNCANNG
+205 YITGCVNNG
-214 EVTSSSVGAGG
+214 AVTASGVCGG
-225 IVGLSAANVSGNTN
+225 IVSLSAANVSGNTN

-270 TYTTYTSGENT
+270 TNT
-281 YGAGG
+281 GGNAAYGAGG
-286 IIGWLRYHGTSEAR
+286 IIGWLRYHETSEAN
-300 AYKVSDIIS
+300 AYPVSEIIS

-314 NSGSVAGGNDAGG
+314 NSGSVTGKNDAGG
-327 IVGTVYNSAVIMNN
+327 IVGVVYNSAVIMNN
-341 KNTATSFSATTFAA
+341 KNTATSISAATFAA
-355 GIVGNYQITEVPAA
+355 GIVGNYQTVETPAA
-369 TAPARNEL
+369 EAPAQNKL
-377 TFGSNNTSTAT
+377 TFGDDNTSTAT
-388 LDQINAPCKALL
+388 LEQITAQCKDRL
-400 IYTNDNPI
+400 IYTNGNA
-408 IEEVVPDP
+408 IEIVEVPDP
-416 TPEQPPRYYYNSTTD
+416 TPEQPPHYYYHPTTD

>member
-1 MKKLVATIL
+1 MKKLLATIL
-10 ALVMALGVTTI
+10 ALVMAVSVTTI

-36 NTTKQYSSLAEALN
+36 NTTTQYSSLAEALN
-50 AAKDGGTVELLRDVT
+50 AAKDGGTVELLKNVT
-65 LTGTWTAVGTENAP
+65 LTGNWTTVGTETEP
-79 FKGTFDGKGYTITRL
+79 FKGTFDGKGYTITGL
-94 TITTSDNEYM
+94 TIPTSDNEYM

-121 SVSVNGMDDVGT
+121 SVSVNGKDDVGT

-164 GSIIADG
+164 GSIKASGTVSD
-171 SALNCTN
+171 CTN
-178 AATVTGNVYNVGG
+178 AAVVTANDRNAGG
-191 IVGAAYYTE
+191 IVGSAYYTAT
-200 EGKQM
+200 GQQM
-205 YITNCANNG
+205 YITNCVNNG
-214 EVTSSSVGAGG
+214 AVTASGGVCGG
-225 IVGLSAANVSGNTN
+225 IVSLSAANVSGNTN

-270 TYTTYTSGENT
+270 MNT
-281 YGAGG
+281 GGNAAYGAGG
-286 IIGWLRYHGTSEAR
+286 IIGWLRYHGRSEAN
-300 AYKVSDIIS
+300 AYPVSEIIS

-314 NSGSVAGGNDAGG
+314 NSGSVTGGNDAGG

-341 KNTATSFSATTFAA
+341 KNTATSFSAATFAA
-355 GIVGNYQITEVPAA
+355 GIVGNYQTVETPAA
-369 TAPARNEL
+369 EAPAQNKL
-377 TFGSNNTSTAT
+377 TFGSDNTSAAT
-388 LDQINAPCKALL
+388 LEQITAPCKALL

-416 TPEQPPRYYYNSTTD
+416 APEQPPHYYYHPTTD

-445 AGIGIYAVTA
+445 AGVGIYAVTA

>member
-1 MKKLVATIL
+1 MKKLLATIL
-10 ALVMALGVTTI
+10 ALVMALGVTTAA
-21 SWASEVENVAQTTKG
+21 WADENVAQTTKDG
-36 NTTKQYSSLAEALN
+36 TTTPYTSLTDALN
-50 AAKDGGTVELLRDVT
+50 AAKGGGTVELLKNVT
-65 LTGTWTAVGTENAP
+65 LTSNWTTVGTETEP
-79 FKGTFDGKGYTITRL
+79 FKGTFDGKGYTITGL
-94 TITTSDNEYM
+94 TIPTNDNEYM

-121 SVSVNGMDDVGT
+121 SVSVNGKDDVGT

-164 GSIIADG
+164 GSIKASGTVSD
-171 SALNCTN
+171 CTN
-178 AATVTGNVYNVGG
+178 AAVVTANDRNAGG
-191 IVGAAYYTE
+191 IVGSAYYTE
-200 EGKQM
+200 TGKQM
-205 YITNCANNG
+205 YITNCVNNG
-214 EVTSSSVGAGG
+214 AVTASGVCGG
-225 IVGLSAANVSGNTN
+225 IVSLSAANVSGNTN

-270 TYTTYTSGENT
+270 TNTSENAA

-286 IIGWLRYHGTSEAR
+286 IIGWLRYHGTSEAS
-300 AYKVSDIIS
+300 AYEVSDIIS

-314 NSGSVAGGNDAGG
+314 NSGSVTGGNDAGG

-355 GIVGNYQITEVPAA
+355 GIVGNYQTTETPAA
-369 TAPARNEL
+369 TAPAQNKL

-416 TPEQPPRYYYNSTTD
+416 TPEQPPRYYYSSTTD

>member
-1 MKKLVATIL
+1 MKKLLATIL
-10 ALVMALGVTTI
+10 ALVMALGVTTMA
-21 SWASEVENVAQTTKG
+21 WAAENVAQTTKDG
-36 NTTKQYSSLAEALN
+36 TTTPYTSLTDALN
-50 AAKDGGTVELLRDVT
+50 AAKNGGTVELLRDVT
-65 LTGTWTAVGTENAP
+65 LTGNWTAVGTETEP
-79 FKGTFDGKGYTITRL
+79 FKGTFDGKGHTITGL
-94 TITTSDNEYM
+94 NISTNENDYV

-112 GTVKNVKFA
+112 GTVKDVKFA
-121 SVSVNGMDDVGT
+121 NVSVTGKDDVGT

-140 GGIVSGVQVL
+140 GGTVSGVQVL
-150 GGTVSGAKRVGGVV
+150 SGSVSGAKRVGGVV

-178 AATVTGNVYNVGG
+178 AATVTGSVYNVGG

-200 EGKQM
+200 TGKQM
-205 YITNCANNG
+205 YITDCKNNG
-214 EVTSSSVGAGG
+214 VVTSSGMGAGG

-239 TAAVKGTEV
+239 TAAVQGTEV

-270 TYTTYTSGENT
+270 TYTNGNGANT

-286 IIGWLRYHGTSEAR
+286 IIGWLRYHGTSEAS
-300 AYKVSDIIS
+300 AYEVSDIIS

-314 NSGSVAGGNDAGG
+314 NSGSVTGGNDAGG

-369 TAPARNEL
+369 AVPARNKL
-377 TFGSNNTSTAT
+377 TFGDDNTSTAT
-388 LDQINAPCKALL
+388 LEQITAQCKDRL
-400 IYTNDNPI
+400 IYTNGNA
-408 IEEVVPDP
+408 IEIVEVPDP
-416 TPEQPPRYYYNSTTD
+416 TPEQPPHYYYHPTTD
-431 TKTDTTKG
+431 TKADETKG

-445 AGIGIYAVTA
+445 AGVGIYAVTA

>member
-1 MKKLVATIL
+1 MKKLLATIL
-10 ALVMALGVTTI
+10 ALVMALSVTTI

-36 NTTKQYSSLAEALN
+36 NTTTQYSSLAEALN
-50 AAKDGGTVELLRDVT
+50 AAKDGGTVELLKNVT
-65 LTGTWTAVGTENAP
+65 LTGNWTTVGTETEP
-79 FKGTFDGKGYTITRL
+79 FKGTFDGKGYTITGL
-94 TITTSDNEYM
+94 TIPTSDNEYM

-121 SVSVNGMDDVGT
+121 SVSVNGKDDVGT

-164 GSIIADG
+164 GSIKASGTVSD
-171 SALNCTN
+171 CTN
-178 AATVTGNVYNVGG
+178 AAVVTANDRTAGG
-191 IVGAAYYTE
+191 IVGSAYYTAT
-200 EGKQM
+200 GQQM
-205 YITNCANNG
+205 YITNCVNNG
-214 EVTSSSVGAGG
+214 AVTASGGVCGG
-225 IVGLSAANVSGNTN
+225 IVSLSAANVSGNTN

-270 TYTTYTSGENT
+270 MNT
-281 YGAGG
+281 GGNAAYGAGG
-286 IIGWLRYHGTSEAR
+286 IIGWLRYHGRSEAN
-300 AYKVSDIIS
+300 AYPVSEIIS

-314 NSGSVAGGNDAGG
+314 NSGSVTGGNDAGG

-341 KNTATSFSATTFAA
+341 KNTATSFSAATFAA
-355 GIVGNYQITEVPAA
+355 GIVGNYQTVETPAA
-369 TAPARNEL
+369 EAPAQNKL
-377 TFGSNNTSTAT
+377 TFGSDNTSAAT
-388 LDQINAPCKALL
+388 LEQITAPCKALL

-416 TPEQPPRYYYNSTTD
+416 APEQPPHYYYHPTTD

-445 AGIGIYAVTA
+445 AGVGIYAVTA

>member
-1 MKKLVATIL
+1 MKKLLAMAL
-10 ALVMALGVTTI
+10 ALVMALSVTTAA
-21 SWASEVENVAQTTKG
+21 WAEQPVVAKMGG
-36 NTTKQYSSLAEALN
+36 NTYTDLHTALEAAVN
-50 AAKDGGTVELLRDVT
+50 GGTVELLGDVT
-65 LTGTWTAVGTENAP
+65 LTGTWTPVGTSNAP
-79 FKGTFDGKGYTITRL
+79 FKGTFDGKGHTITGL
-94 TITTSDNEYM
+94 NISTNENDYV
-104 GFIGMLDG
+104 GLIGMLDG

-121 SVSVNGMDDVGT
+121 SVSVSGKNDVGT

-140 GGIVSGVQVL
+140 GGAVSGVQVL

-164 GSIIADG
+164 GSIKASGTVSD
-171 SALNCTN
+171 CTN
-178 AATVTGNVYNVGG
+178 AATVTGSVYNVGG

-214 EVTSSSVGAGG
+214 AVTSSGVGAGG

-270 TYTTYTSGENT
+270 TYTSGENT

-286 IIGWLRYHGTSEAR
+286 IIGWLRYHGTSEAN
-300 AYKVSDIIS
+300 AYAVSAIIS

-314 NSGSVAGGNDAGG
+314 NSGNVTGGNDAGG

-341 KNTATSFSATTFAA
+341 KNTATSFSAATFAA
-355 GIVGNYQITEVPAA
+355 GIVGNYQTVETPAAAVPAQ
-369 TAPARNEL
+369 NKL
-377 TFGSNNTSTAT
+377 TFGSDNTSTT
-388 LDQINAPCKALL
+388 PLEQITAECKDLL
-400 IYTNDNPI
+400 IYTNGNA
-408 IEEVVPDP
+408 IEIVEVPDP
-416 TPEQPPRYYYNSTTD
+416 TPETPPRYYYNSTTTTTD
-431 TKTDTTKG
+431 TKTDETKG

-445 AGIGIYAVTA
+445 AGMGIYALTA
-455 VLSVTGMAW
+455 VLSVTGMACVG
-464 TAKKRH
+464 KKKF

>member
-10 ALVMALGVTTI
+10 ALALAFSVTTI

-36 NTTKQYSSLAEALN
+36 NTTTQYSSLAEALN
-50 AAKDGGTVELLRDVT
+50 AAKDGGTVELLKNVI
-65 LTGTWTAVGTENAP
+65 LTSNWTTVGTETEP
-79 FKGTFDGKGYTITRL
+79 FKGTFDGKGYTITGL
-94 TITTSDNEYM
+94 TIPSDNEYM

-121 SVSVNGMDDVGT
+121 SVAVNGKDDVGT

-164 GSIIADG
+164 GSIKASGTVSD
-171 SALNCTN
+171 CTN
-178 AATVTGNVYNVGG
+178 AAVVTANDRNAGG
-191 IVGAAYYTE
+191 IVGSAYYTE
-200 EGKQM
+200 TGKQM
-205 YITNCANNG
+205 YITNCVNNG
-214 EVTSSSVGAGG
+214 AVTASGVCGG
-225 IVGLSAANVSGNTN
+225 IVSLSAANVSGNTN

-270 TYTTYTSGENT
+270 TNTSENAA

-286 IIGWLRYHGTSEAR
+286 IIGWLRYHGTSEAS
-300 AYKVSDIIS
+300 AYEVSDIIS

-314 NSGSVAGGNDAGG
+314 NSGSVTGGNDAGG

-355 GIVGNYQITEVPAA
+355 GIVGNYQTTETPAA
-369 TAPARNEL
+369 TAPAQNKL

-416 TPEQPPRYYYNSTTD
+416 TPEQPPRYYYSSTTD

>member
-1 MKKLVATIL
+1 MKKLLAMAL
-10 ALVMALGVTTI
+10 ALVMALGVTTAA
-21 SWASEVENVAQTTKG
+21 WAEQPVVAKMGG
-36 NTTKQYSSLAEALN
+36 NTYTDLHTALEAAVN
-50 AAKDGGTVELLRDVT
+50 GGTVELLGDVT
-65 LTGTWTAVGTENAP
+65 LTGTWTPVGTSNAP
-79 FKGTFDGKGYTITRL
+79 FKGTFDGKGYTITGL
-94 TITTSDNEYM
+94 NIPTNDNEYV
-104 GFIGMLDG
+104 GLIGILDG

-121 SVSVNGMDDVGT
+121 SVSVEGKDDVGA

-140 GGIVSGVQVL
+140 GGTVSGVQVL

-164 GSIIADG
+164 GSIKASGTVSD
-171 SALNCTN
+171 CTN
-178 AATVTGNVYNVGG
+178 AATVTGSVYNVGG

-214 EVTSSSVGAGG
+214 AVTSSGVGAGG

-270 TYTTYTSGENT
+270 TYTSGENT

-286 IIGWLRYHGTSEAR
+286 IIGWLRYHGTSEAN
-300 AYKVSDIIS
+300 AYAVSAIIS

-314 NSGSVAGGNDAGG
+314 NSGNVTGGNDAGG

-341 KNTATSFSATTFAA
+341 KNTATSFSAATFAA
-355 GIVGNYQITEVPAA
+355 GIVGNYQTVETPAAAVPAQ
-369 TAPARNEL
+369 NKL
-377 TFGSNNTSTAT
+377 TFGSDNTSTT
-388 LDQINAPCKALL
+388 PLEQITAECKDLL
-400 IYTNDNPI
+400 IYTNGNA
-408 IEEVVPDP
+408 IEIVEVPDP
-416 TPEQPPRYYYNSTTD
+416 TPETPPRYYYNSTTTTTD
-431 TKTDTTKG
+431 TKTDETKG

-445 AGIGIYAVTA
+445 AGMGIYALTA
-455 VLSVTGMAW
+455 VLSVTGMACVG
-464 TAKKRH
+464 KKKF

>member
-1 MKKLVATIL
+1 MKKLLATIL
-10 ALVMALGVTTI
+10 ALVMAVGVTTI

-36 NTTKQYSSLAEALN
+36 NTTTQYSSLAEALN
-50 AAKDGGTVELLRDVT
+50 AAKDGGTVELLKNVT
-65 LTGTWTAVGTENAP
+65 LTGNWTTVGTESEP
-79 FKGTFDGKGYTITRL
+79 FKGTFDGKGYTITGL
-94 TITTSDNEYM
+94 NIPTNDNEYV
-104 GFIGMLDG
+104 GLIGILDG

-121 SVSVNGMDDVGT
+121 SVSVTGKDDVGT

-164 GSIIADG
+164 GSIKASGTVSD
-171 SALNCTN
+171 CTN
-178 AATVTGNVYNVGG
+178 AAVVTANDRNAGG
-191 IVGAAYYTE
+191 IVGSAYYTE
-200 EGKQM
+200 TGKQM
-205 YITNCANNG
+205 YITNCVNNG
-214 EVTSSSVGAGG
+214 AVTASGVCGG
-225 IVGLSAANVSGNTN
+225 IVSLSAANVSGNTN
-239 TAAVKGTEV
+239 TAEVKGTEV

-270 TYTTYTSGENT
+270 TYTNGANT

-286 IIGWLRYHGTSEAR
+286 IIGWLRYHGTSEAS
-300 AYKVSDIIS
+300 AYEVSDIIS

-314 NSGSVAGGNDAGG
+314 NSGSVTGGNDAGG

-341 KNTATSFSATTFAA
+341 QNTATSISAATFAA
-355 GIVGNYQITEVPAA
+355 GIVGNYQTVETPTAE
-369 TAPARNEL
+369 APAQNKL
-377 TFGSNNTSTAT
+377 TFGSNNTSTT
-388 LDQINAPCKALL
+388 PLEQINANCKDLL
-400 IYTNDNPI
+400 IYTNGNPI

-416 TPEQPPRYYYNSTTD
+416 TPEQPPHYYYHPTTD

>member
-1 MKKLVATIL
+1 MKKLLATIL

-21 SWASEVENVAQTTKG
+21 SWASEVENVAQTTKDG
-36 NTTKQYSSLAEALN
+36 TTTPYTSLTDALN
-50 AAKDGGTVELLRDVT
+50 AAKDGGTVELLKNVT
-65 LTGTWTAVGTENAP
+65 LTRNWTTVGTESEP
-79 FKGTFDGKGYTITRL
+79 FKGTFDGKGYTITGL
-94 TITTSDNEYM
+94 NIPTNDNEYV
-104 GFIGMLDG
+104 GLIGILDG

-121 SVSVNGMDDVGT
+121 NVSVTGKDDVGT

-140 GGIVSGVQVL
+140 GGTVSGVQVL

-164 GSIIADG
+164 GSIKANGTVSD
-171 SALNCTN
+171 CTN
-178 AATVTGNVYNVGG
+178 AAGVTANDRNAGG
-191 IVGAAYYTE
+191 IVGSAYYTE
-200 EGKQM
+200 TGKQM
-205 YITNCANNG
+205 YITGCVNNG
-214 EVTSSSVGAGG
+214 AVTASGGVCGG
-225 IVGLSAANVSGNTN
+225 IVSLSAANVSGNTN

-270 TYTTYTSGENT
+270 MNT
-281 YGAGG
+281 GGNAAYGAGG
-286 IIGWLRYHGTSEAR
+286 IIGWLRYHGRSEAN
-300 AYKVSDIIS
+300 AYPVSEIIS

-314 NSGSVAGGNDAGG
+314 NSGSVTGDNDAGG

-341 KNTATSFSATTFAA
+341 KNTATSFSAATFAA
-355 GIVGNYQITEVPAA
+355 GIVGNYQTVETPAA
-369 TAPARNEL
+369 EAPAQNKL
-377 TFGSNNTSTAT
+377 TFGSDNTSAAT
-388 LDQINAPCKALL
+388 LEQITAPCKALL

-416 TPEQPPRYYYNSTTD
+416 APEQPPHYYYHPTTD

>member
-1 MKKLVATIL
+1 MKKLLATIL
-10 ALVMALGVTTI
+10 ALVMAVGVTTI

-36 NTTKQYSSLAEALN
+36 NTTTQYSSLAEALN
-50 AAKDGGTVELLRDVT
+50 AAKDGGTVELLKNVT
-65 LTGTWTAVGTENAP
+65 LTGKWTTVGTESKP
-79 FKGTFDGKGYTITRL
+79 FKGTFDGKGYTITGL
-94 TITTSDNEYM
+94 NIPTNVNEYV
-104 GFIGMLDG
+104 GLIGILEG

-121 SVSVNGMDDVGT
+121 SVSVTGKDDVGT

-164 GSIIADG
+164 GSIKASGTVSD
-171 SALNCTN
+171 CTN
-178 AATVTGNVYNVGG
+178 AAVVTVNDRNAGG
-191 IVGAAYYTE
+191 IVGSAYYTAT
-200 EGKQM
+200 GQQM
-205 YITNCANNG
+205 YITNCVNNG
-214 EVTSSSVGAGG
+214 AVTASGVCGG
-225 IVGLSAANVSGNTN
+225 IVSLSAANVSGNTN
-239 TAAVKGTEV
+239 TAEVKGTEV

-270 TYTTYTSGENT
+270 TNTNGANT

-286 IIGWLRYHGTSEAR
+286 IIGWLRYHGTSEAS
-300 AYKVSDIIS
+300 AYEVSDIIS

-314 NSGSVAGGNDAGG
+314 NSGSVTGGNDAGG

-341 KNTATSFSATTFAA
+341 QNTATSISAATFAA
-355 GIVGNYQITEVPAA
+355 GIVGNYQTVETPMAE
-369 TAPARNEL
+369 APAQNKL
-377 TFGSNNTSTAT
+377 TFGSNNTSTT
-388 LDQINAPCKALL
+388 LLDQINANCKDLL
-400 IYTNDNPI
+400 IYTNGNPI

-416 TPEQPPRYYYNSTTD
+416 TPEQPPHYYYHPTTD
-431 TKTDTTKG
+431 TKADTTKG

-445 AGIGIYAVTA
+445 AGVGIYALTA